1 MNDRLNGL
9 LKLFKKDPND
19 SFLIY
24 GIALEYKS
32 RKKYAEAE
40 DYFKILLGKDSN
52 YVPAYMQYAL
62 LKEEMNDISKAKDI
76 YSEGINIARING
88 DTHAA
93 KEMEEFLDELNW
105 KWCAW
110 TF

>member
-9 LKLFKKDPND
+9 LELYKKDSND

-32 RKKYAEAE
+32 KKKYKEAE
-40 DYFKILLGKDSN
+40 DYFKTLLSKYPN

-62 LKEEMNDISKAKDI
+62 LKEEMNDISKAIEI
-76 YSEGINIARING
+76 YTEGIKTAKLNG
-88 DTHAA
+88 DKHAA
-93 KEMEEFLDELNW
+93 KEMEDFLDEL
-105 KWCAW
+105 K
-110 TF
+110 